1 MNGMT
6 VEILREDPLF
16 PFAEPGPLRKQD
28 YLVLPDEPRCEL
40 IFGRLYLIPPKTV
53 EHQTVALLL
62 ARDLHQIA
70 RQTAG
75 LAVIAPFDVTLAD
88 HSVVQPD
95 VIYLS
100 ASRRDMI
107 AEEGVEGA
115 PDLLVEVLL
124 PGPSR
129 RERYEKSKLYA
140 ESGVREYRSEERR
153 VGKECRSRWS
163 PYH

>member
-75 LAVIAPFDVTLAD
+75 LAVIAPYDVTLAD
-88 HSVVQPD
+88 HSLVQPD
-95 VIYLS
+95 ELYLS
-100 ASRRDMI
+100 
-107 AEEGVEGA
+107 
-115 PDLLVEVLL
+115 
-124 PGPSR
+124 PSR
-129 RERYEKSKLYA
+129 RPIIA
-140 ESGVREYRSEERR
+140 EQDVDAAPAQL
-153 VGKECRSRWS
+153 VAV
-163 PYH
+163 P